1 MRVEGETNTVA
12 QLWIDFGM
20 GLLAGGL
27 GLSAGWGLFWL
38 VIGTVGYVRGT
49 CSQRVL
55 LNSLAGST
63 IPLLMLVALAWLWD
77 SSRMPGL
84 AFACGLSVMPL
95 VLVAFGLR
103 RAPDGQLAGVHMLG
117 GVRHLMGTV
126 LGAHQEC
133 GGCGEEHGPGAGG
146 CG

>member
-1 MRVEGETNTVA
+1 MA
-12 QLWIDFGM
+12 QPWIDFGA

-38 VIGTVGYVRGT
+38 VVGTVGYKRGT
-49 CSQRVL
+49 CGQRVI
-55 LNSLAGST
+55 LNSLT
-63 IPLLMLVALAWLWD
+63 VLLIPLLMLGALAWMWG
-77 SSRMPGL
+77 SPRVPGF
-84 AFACGLSVMPL
+84 AFVCGLGVMPL

-103 RAPDGQLAGVHMLG
+103 RAPDGRRAAVHLLG
-117 GVRHLMGTV
+117 GVQHLVSTV

-133 GGCGEEHGPGAGG
+133 AGCDGDHKRGAGG

>member
-1 MRVEGETNTVA
+1 MA
-12 QLWIDFGM
+12 QAWIDFGT

-27 GLSAGWGLFWL
+27 WLSAGWGLFWL
-38 VIGTVGYVRGT
+38 VIGMVGYMRGT
-49 CSQRVL
+49 CSQRVV
-55 LNSLAGST
+55 LNSLAGLM
-63 IPLLMLVALAWLWD
+63 IPLLMLAALAWLGD
-77 SSRMPGL
+77 FSRMPG
-84 AFACGLSVMPL
+84 FWFVGGLVVMPL

-103 RAPDGQLAGVHMLG
+103 RAPDGRRAGVHMLG

-133 GGCGEEHGPGAGG
+133 GGCDGEHGRGAGG

>member
-1 MRVEGETNTVA
+1 MA
-12 QLWIDFGM
+12 QPWIEFGT

-27 GLSAGWGLFWL
+27 GLSTGWGLFWL
-38 VIGTVGYVRGT
+38 VIGTVGYMRGT
-49 CSQRVL
+49 CSQRVV
-55 LNSLAGST
+55 LNSLAGVM
-63 IPLLMLVALAWLWD
+63 IPLLMLAALTWLWG
-77 SSRMPGL
+77 SSPKPGVW
-84 AFACGLSVMPL
+84 FVCGLGGMPL

-103 RAPDGQLAGVHMLG
+103 RAPDGRLAGVHMLG

-133 GGCGEEHGPGAGG
+133 GGCGGEHGRGAGG

>member
-1 MRVEGETNTVA
+1 MA
-12 QLWIDFGM
+12 QPWIDFGT

-38 VIGTVGYVRGT
+38 VIGTVGYIRGT
-49 CSQRVL
+49 CSRRVA
-55 LNSLAGST
+55 LNSLAGVM
-63 IPLLMLVALAWLWD
+63 IPLLMLGALAWLWGAL
-77 SSRMPGL
+77 RMPG
-84 AFACGLSVMPL
+84 FWFVCGLGVMPL

-103 RAPDGQLAGVHMLG
+103 RAPDGRRAGAHMLG

-133 GGCGEEHGPGAGG
+133 GGCGGEHGHGAGG

>member
-1 MRVEGETNTVA
+1 MA
-12 QLWIDFGM
+12 QPWIDFGT

-27 GLSAGWGLFWL
+27 GLSAGWGSFWF
-38 VIGTVGYVRGT
+38 VIGMVGYMRGT

-55 LNSLAGST
+55 LNSLAGLT
-63 IPLLMLVALAWLWD
+63 IPLLMLAGLAWLRD
-77 SSRMPGL
+77 YSGMPGI
-84 AFACGLSVMPL
+84 AFACGLGVMPL

-103 RAPDGQLAGVHMLG
+103 RAPDGRFAGVHMLG

-133 GGCGEEHGPGAGG
+133 GGCGEEHGRGAGG

>member
-1 MRVEGETNTVA
+1 MA
-12 QLWIDFGM
+12 QPWIDFGT

-27 GLSAGWGLFWL
+27 GLSAGWGLFWF
-38 VIGTVGYVRGT
+38 VIGMVGYMRGT

-55 LNSLAGST
+55 LNSLAGLT
-63 IPLLMLVALAWLWD
+63 IPLLMLAGLAWLRD
-77 SSRMPGL
+77 SSGVPGF
-84 AFACGLSVMPL
+84 AFACGLGVMPL

-103 RAPDGQLAGVHMLG
+103 RAPDGRLAGVHMLG

-133 GGCGEEHGPGAGG
+133 GGCGGEHGRGAGG